1 MKLSKAMQK
10 HMNFIDNAID
20 TMDKADAKKA
30 IKELVMSITD
40 THQSIINNYDDTLQT
55 VYEAYMVT
63 LNAYLELKN
72 GDK

>member
-1 MKLSKAMQK
+1 MQK

-40 THQSIINNYDDTLQT
+40 THQSIINDYDDLLETI
-55 VYEAYMVT
+55 YEAHMAT

-72 GDK
+72 SNK